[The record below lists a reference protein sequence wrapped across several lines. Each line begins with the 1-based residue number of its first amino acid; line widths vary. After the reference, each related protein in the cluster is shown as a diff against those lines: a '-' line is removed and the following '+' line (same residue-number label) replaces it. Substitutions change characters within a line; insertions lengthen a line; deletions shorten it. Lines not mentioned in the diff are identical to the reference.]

1 MSLITLTL
9 IISISLTGIVV
20 STYFVRLILTD
31 KKLKNAEGKR
41 QQLIKDA
48 KRESEKIIQ
57 RADFENQNILKKARR
72 ESEEMF
78 RKHQKSMEDLEKR
91 ILNKEKN
98 LAEKE
103 EQLNQSKNKYSQL
116 KEKQNDIIKQLS
128 ERLEKVAGLTK
139 DEAEKQLMS
148 NIEKEMRIKASAMI
162 KDIEEKTKKIATR
175 RAREIVVDAIQR
187 TAVDHVSSITTCT
200 VQLPDE
206 DMKGRVIGKEGRN
219 IRAFEAISGVDVIVD
234 DTPGALVLSAFDPI
248 RREVAKMT
256 MEKLLA
262 DGRIHPARIE
272 EEIAK
277 SRKELKDITIEH
289 GERAADEL
297 GLQFHPKIIEL
308 MGKLYYRSSYGQN
321 ILYHSLEAAHIAG
334 IIAAQLG
341 VNVKLAKRGA
351 MMHDIGKALDFERE
365 GSHTTLG
372 KEVCEQYGESPEIL
386 NCIMAHHEE
395 EPPETVEAI
404 IVMVADALSS
414 VRPGARRES
423 VETYVKRLDKLET
436 ISKQF
441 DGVENAYAIQAGREI
456 RIIVNPEDVTDET
469 THKLAFDIAKKI
481 EKEVD
486 YPGEVKI
493 NIIRE
498 TRAVSVAK

>member
-1 MSLITLTL
+1 MTLTL

-91 ILNKEKN
+91 ILNKEKH

-103 EQLNQSKNKYSQL
+103 EHLNQSKNKYLQL

-162 KDIEEKTKKIATR
+162 KDIEDKTKKIATR

-423 VETYVKRLDKLET
+423 VETYVKRLEKLET

-441 DGVENAYAIQAGREI
+441 EGVENAYAIQAGREI
-456 RIIVNPEDVTDET
+456 RIIVNPEDVNDET

>member
-1 MSLITLTL
+1 MSPITLTL

-20 STYFVRLILTD
+20 SIYFVRRILTD

-78 RKHQKSMEDLEKR
+78 RKHQKSMDDLEKR
-91 ILNKEKN
+91 ILNKEKH

-103 EQLNQSKNKYSQL
+103 EHLNQSKNKYLQL

-162 KDIEEKTKKIATR
+162 KDIEDKTKKIATR

-272 EEIAK
+272 EEIVK

-423 VETYVKRLDKLET
+423 VETYVKRLEKLET

>member
-1 MSLITLTL
+1 MSLIILTS
-9 IISISLTGIVV
+9 IIAIIVSGAAVTG
-20 STYFVRLILTD
+20 YYVRLSITD
-31 KKLKNAEGKR
+31 KKLKNAEAKKASM
-41 QQLIKDA
+41 IKDA
-48 KRESEKIIQ
+48 KRESDKVIE
-57 RADFENQNILKKARR
+57 RADYEHKNILKRARK
-72 ESEEMF
+72 ESEDLLK
-78 RKHQKSMEDLEKR
+78 KHQRSMDDLEKR
-91 ILNKEKN
+91 LLNKEKQI
-98 LAEKE
+98 LEKE
-103 EQLNQSKNKYSQL
+103 ESLNESKKKYFNL

-139 DEAEKQLMS
+139 EDAEQQLIS
-148 NIEKEMRIKASAMI
+148 NIEKEMRVKASRMI
-162 KDIEEKTKKIATR
+162 KDMEEKTKKIAAR

-200 VQLPDE
+200 LQLPDD

-219 IRAFEAISGVDVIVD
+219 IRAFEAMSGVDVIVD

-256 MEKLLA
+256 MQKLLD

-272 EEIAK
+272 EEIGK
-277 SRKELKDITIEH
+277 TRDELKDIIMDH

-297 GLQFHPKIIEL
+297 GLEFHPKIIEL

-351 MMHDIGKALDFERE
+351 MLHDIGKALDFERE

-372 KEVCEQYGESPEIL
+372 KEVCEQYGESAAIL

-423 VETYVKRLDKLET
+423 VETYVKRLEKLET

-441 DGVENAYAIQAGREI
+441 EGVENAYAIQAGREI
-456 RIIVNPEDVTDET
+456 RVIVNPEDVNDDT

-498 TRAVSVAK
+498 TRAISVAR